1 MIWSRRADLN
11 RGPADYEFLDGHA
24 WIVFGRPQS
33 FQTLFL
39 SVFTEVNAR
48 PLDEEIA

>member
-1 MIWSRRADLN
+1 LPSLSIWISAV
-11 RGPADYEFLDGHA
+11 E
-24 WIVFGRPQS
+24 
-33 FQTLFL
+33 L